1 MTLKGYLT
9 LAAVLEREHFDY
21 DAEKAKKEIE
31 SLRSE
36 LMEDVIRFNTMSID
50 EKKQVL
56 SVLMYGEKANKE
68 ESKNEE

>member
-31 SLRSE
+31 RLRSE
-36 LMEDVIRFNTMSID
+36 LMEDVIRYNTLSVD

-56 SVLMYGEKANKE
+56 SVMMYGEE
-68 ESKNEE
+68 ETKDDKCE

>member
-31 SLRSE
+31 RLRSE
-36 LMEDVIRFNTMSID
+36 LMEDVIRVNTLSID

-56 SVLMYGEKANKE
+56 SVMMYGEE
-68 ESKNEE
+68 ETKDDKCE

>member
-21 DAEKAKKEIE
+21 DAKKAKKEIE
-31 SLRSE
+31 TLRNE
-36 LMEDVIRFNTMSID
+36 LMEDVIRYNTLSVD

-56 SVLMYGEKANKE
+56 SVMMYGEE
-68 ESKNEE
+68 ETKDDKCE

>member
-21 DAEKAKKEIE
+21 DRGKAKKEIE
-31 SLRSE
+31 SLRNE
-36 LMEDVIRFNTMSID
+36 LMEDVIRYNTLSLD

-56 SVLMYGEKANKE
+56 SVLMCGMKE
-68 ESKNEE
+68 ETIDDKCE

>member
-31 SLRSE
+31 RLRSE
-36 LMEDVIRFNTMSID
+36 LMDDVIRYNTVSLD

-56 SVLMYGEKANKE
+56 SVMMYGEE
-68 ESKNEE
+68 ETKDDKCE

>member
-9 LAAVLEREHFDY
+9 FAAVLEREHFDY

-31 SLRSE
+31 RLRSE
-36 LMEDVIRFNTMSID
+36 LMEDVIRYNTLSVD

-56 SVLMYGEKANKE
+56 SVMMYGEE
-68 ESKNEE
+68 ETKDDKCE

>member
-31 SLRSE
+31 RLRSE
-36 LMEDVIRFNTMSID
+36 LMDDVIRYNTLSLD

-56 SVLMYGEKANKE
+56 SVLMYGMKE
-68 ESKNEE
+68 ETTDGKCE

>member
-31 SLRSE
+31 SLKSE
-36 LMEDVIRFNTMSID
+36 LMEDVIRYNTLSVD

-56 SVLMYGEKANKE
+56 SVMMYGME
-68 ESKNEE
+68 ETKDDKCE

>member
-21 DAEKAKKEIE
+21 DTEKRKKEIE
-31 SLRSE
+31 RLRSE
-36 LMEDVIRFNTMSID
+36 LMEDMIRFNTLSID

-56 SVLMYGEKANKE
+56 SVLMYGMKE
-68 ESKNEE
+68 ETKDDKCE

>member
-36 LMEDVIRFNTMSID
+36 LMEDVIRYNTLSVD

-56 SVLMYGEKANKE
+56 SVMMYGEE
-68 ESKNEE
+68 ETKDDKCE

>member
-21 DAEKAKKEIE
+21 DREKREKEIKM
-31 SLRSE
+31 LRSE
-36 LMEDVIRFNTMSID
+36 LMEDVIRYNTLSVD

-56 SVLMYGEKANKE
+56 SVMMYGME
-68 ESKNEE
+68 ETKDDKCE

>member
-21 DAEKAKKEIE
+21 DAEKAKEEIKR
-31 SLRSE
+31 LRSE
-36 LMEDVIRFNTMSID
+36 LMEDVIRYNTLNVD

-56 SVLMYGEKANKE
+56 AVMMYGEE
-68 ESKNEE
+68 ETKDDKCE

>member
-21 DAEKAKKEIE
+21 DREKREKEIKM
-31 SLRSE
+31 LRSE
-36 LMEDVIRFNTMSID
+36 LMEDVIRYNTLSVD

-56 SVLMYGEKANKE
+56 SVMMYGEE
-68 ESKNEE
+68 ETKDDKCE

>member
-21 DAEKAKKEIE
+21 DAEKAKEEIKL
-31 SLRSE
+31 LRSE
-36 LMEDVIRFNTMSID
+36 LMEDVIRYNTLSVD

-56 SVLMYGEKANKE
+56 SVLMYGVKE
-68 ESKNEE
+68 ETKDDKCE